1 MAFDTGDIAPD
12 VLPDVLQDSLRVVL
26 CGSAVGTASAK
37 AGAYYAHQQNKFWKI
52 LHETGL
58 TPALLRPAQY
68 CELPRYGIGLT
79 DFVKTHSGM
88 DHEIPLT
95 ELAEQS
101 RARLRTSMMKFRR
114 RSSRSPARWRDNNSS
129 AASAPMPADR
139 ARRHNA
145 NLDPALDLRCG
156 QRQLAAGGVASI
168 CQRSESDGGVN
179 VCFPFSPAL
188 LRGPFAIITCDR
200 CRSR

>member
-129 AASAPMPADR
+129 AASAPMTSRPSAS
-139 ARRHNA
+139 A
-145 NLDPALDLRCG
+145 
-156 QRQLAAGGVASI
+156 QRESGSCPRPQVRPTAAGG
-168 CQRSESDGGVN
+168 R
-179 VCFPFSPAL
+179 
-188 LRGPFAIITCDR
+188 R
-200 CRSR
+200 CGIDLPTK